1 MRRVLRTT
9 DGGMSVIAHR
19 GGSGGWREN
28 TLEAF
33 AGARAM
39 GADGVELDA
48 RLSGDGQVVVHH
60 DARLEN
66 GERIG
71 ELSRWQLPQWLPDL
85 ASVLSECEGML
96 VNVEIKLDEAEP
108 GQRPDAARCRALAT
122 GLGELLVRRP
132 EGVIV
137 SSFWPDALVSFGEV
151 AAGIATGLLVHPA
164 LSAEDAVT
172 TASNLGCS
180 ALNPFYSAANAS
192 LVDQCHQAGLE
203 VATWTVN
210 HADDVRSL
218 ERSGVDAVI
227 TDEVRMALE
236 AVGRDSRK
244 PPES

>member
-1 MRRVLRTT
+1 
-9 DGGMSVIAHR
+9 
-19 GGSGGWREN
+19 
-28 TLEAF
+28 
-33 AGARAM
+33 M

>member
-19 GGSGGWREN
+19 GGSGGWRGN

-39 GADGVELDA
+39 GADGIELDV

-66 GERIG
+66 GERIDQ
-71 ELSRWQLPQWLPDL
+71 LSRWQLPQWLPDL
-85 ASVLSECEGML
+85 SSVLAECEGML
-96 VNVEIKLDEAEP
+96 VNVEIKLDEAEH

-132 EGVIV
+132 ERVIV
-137 SSFWPDALVSFGEV
+137 SSFWPDALVAFVEV

-180 ALNPFYSAANAS
+180 ALHPFHSGATPS
-192 LVDQCHQAGLE
+192 VIDLCHQVGLE

-210 HADDVRSL
+210 QPDEVRSL
-218 ERSGVDAVI
+218 QRSGVDAVI
-227 TDEVRMALE
+227 TDDVSMALE
-236 AVGRDSRK
+236 AVGRDS
-244 PPES
+244 